1 MYYKVY
7 DFFLKPIQAQTRLN
21 HLGLLL
27 SWSVRVSLQEDI
39 HKKAEKNIVDTI
51 KLNPLMKIT
60 GMFISFVHSIL
71 YLKLTNDMFTCMT
84 ICSVLNANLI
94 ILGLKLYYIVQL
106 EIYNHNIQKQVCCR
120 EQSSL

>member
-1 MYYKVY
+1 MI
-7 DFFLKPIQAQTRLN
+7 FFKSIQAQTRLN
-21 HLGLLL
+21 YLGLLHVL
-27 SWSVRVSLQEDI
+27 SWSAQVSLQEDI

-71 YLKLTNDMFTCMT
+71 YLKLTTDMFTCMT

-94 ILGLKLYYIVQL
+94 ILGLKLYYL
-106 EIYNHNIQKQVCCR
+106 
-120 EQSSL
+120 